1 MRLSLENIGII
12 ETANVEINGLTLIA
26 GNNDSGKSTIGKIAY
41 ALTKAFEDFEKNYKK
56 EKAIKMN
63 LYSRD
68 FYILLRKNI
77 ELRKYPKLF
86 QLMDDFRHYS
96 RIDDKKLF
104 ETVENSMKILDDID
118 VNEEAKENITKSFN
132 RINSIVQEKDSR
144 KSKIIKSIR
153 KIFKSEF
160 SSQITNVFE
169 NEGRIEVYE
178 GENKIINIIIKDD
191 EITMEK
197 TNIID
202 EIFPFDSSVF
212 IETPFALTY
221 KGELELSNIYHVD
234 DLLYKL
240 MKPDLKKDK
249 TKLNISEIVGGEI
262 CFDEE
267 NDQFLFKKNVGNKK
281 VQFQIS
287 NSASG
292 IKSLGILQILENAGE
307 FNRNLLLVI
316 DEPEVHLHPDWQ
328 VEYAKILIKL
338 VENGVKVLVTSHS
351 PYLIEAI
358 NKYSKNSKIEQDVK
372 FYLSELKNNGKAL
385 IVDKTNDK
393 DEIFD
398 KLSKPF
404 ERLIF
409 GD

>member
-1 MRLSLENIGII
+1 MRLSLQNIGII
-12 ETANVEINGLTLIA
+12 ETADVEINGLTLIA

-41 ALTKAFEDFEKNYKK
+41 ALTKAFEDFEKNYEK
-56 EKAIKMN
+56 EKVMKMN
-63 LYSRD
+63 MYSRN
-68 FYILLRKNI
+68 FYIFLRKNI

-104 ETVENSMKILDDID
+104 ETVENSIKLLDEIDIND
-118 VNEEAKENITKSFN
+118 EAKKDILKSFN

-169 NEGRIEVYE
+169 NEGIIEVYE
-178 GENKIINIIIKDD
+178 GENKIINIIINDD
-191 EITMEK
+191 EITMKK
-197 TNIID
+197 TNLID

-221 KGELELSNIYHVD
+221 KEELELSNIYHVD

-240 MKPDLKKDK
+240 MKPDLQKDK

-267 NDQFLFKKNVGNKK
+267 NDQFLFKKNVGDKK

-292 IKSLGILQILENAGE
+292 IKSLGILQILEKAGE
-307 FNRNLLLVI
+307 FNKNLLLVI

-328 VEYAKILIKL
+328 VEYAKILVKL

-351 PYLIEAI
+351 PYFIEAI
-358 NKYSKNSKIEQDVK
+358 NKYSKNSKIEKDIK
-372 FYLSELKNNGKAL
+372 FYLSELKNTGKAL